1 MPKLTHASILKELR
15 KLLPTLPDA
24 TEGTHF
30 DSIAFKARG
39 KLFATLRDADGEGVL
54 AVQLEPAHAE
64 HWLDRDPRITRYPR
78 APEAL
83 LIPGSGIPSAKLLRA
98 LFTESYALGTAK
110 KKPAARRKKR

>member
-1 MPKLTHASILKELR
+1 MKHAAILKELR
-15 KLLPTLPDA
+15 KVLAMLPDA
-24 TEGTHF
+24 SEGTHF

-39 KLFATLRDADGEGVL
+39 KLIATLRNEDGEGVL

-83 LIPGSGIPSAKLLRA
+83 LIPGSAIPNAKLLRA
-98 LFTESYALGTAK
+98 LFAESHALATSKK
-110 KKPAARRKKR
+110 KKPAAQRKKT